1 MDQTTEL
8 VELITLMVTPS
19 QTKESSDQ
27 LNYSYLVHG
36 YIHNI
41 KPCNDHYD
49 KLDSYIIINDYITKI
64 EQIQEAIKNQ
74 NISQLKSLG
83 IEHGFI
89 NMNLRKQAW
98 SLILLNQDPNTDR
111 QQDNQYNNKYINQSD
126 NEQSIEQKQIEK
138 DIERSVIKYYFP
150 NETERQEK
158 YNGLRAILHNIFS
171 TNNNLHYIQGY
182 NDITSIIYMVCN
194 NESLTTK
201 IANNIATTHM
211 SEYIMGECC
220 EINGFPSSNLTWK
233 LLTSYD
239 NTFNDL
245 FNLIIGNTDRTSTE
259 LITLITTSW
268 KLTWFSQDIKNINII
283 TRLYDYFICCDT
295 NNNQLVTAYFSAAL
309 IIVLKDNLYNFI
321 NKFHQSY
328 IDESTLMDWR
338 YSINWDQININQVI
352 KVSQQ
357 LFNNYSDTSIT
368 NSNSNSPSRSRSLSF
383 STLSNSFS
391 SLNFSLNLSLTE
403 EQQNEV
409 KTLKKKLNKFKKGV
423 FTFIRDN
430 MPDG

>member
-211 SEYIMGECC
+211 SEYIMEECC

-233 LLTSYD
+233 LLISYD

-245 FNLIIGNTDRTSTE
+245 FNLIIGNTD
-259 LITLITTSW
+259 
-268 KLTWFSQDIKNINII
+268 
-283 TRLYDYFICCDT
+283 
-295 NNNQLVTAYFSAAL
+295 
-309 IIVLKDNLYNFI
+309 
-321 NKFHQSY
+321 
-328 IDESTLMDWR
+328 
-338 YSINWDQININQVI
+338 
-352 KVSQQ
+352 
-357 LFNNYSDTSIT
+357 
-368 NSNSNSPSRSRSLSF
+368 
-383 STLSNSFS
+383 
-391 SLNFSLNLSLTE
+391 
-403 EQQNEV
+403 
-409 KTLKKKLNKFKKGV
+409 
-423 FTFIRDN
+423 
-430 MPDG
+430 